1 MLRIRSGRV
10 RASARLNRRRGQTQ
24 VINNGEEEISDDEPA
39 NARNID
45 PDDIAA
51 VRQLLKN
58 MSQQNFQILMQEF
71 LGTGQNSTPVVAP
84 VSVAAPRPSRP
95 ASLQIPLYEGK
106 RPGTEGFLSIELFL
120 RTVYRETKVGNYTD
134 AERIMIA
141 RDHIRGHART
151 RCDNAH
157 LLEETTWN
165 SFVART
171 KAVFSVPRAEIA
183 DKLHN
188 LILLRKPGESLDQ
201 YIERICAELNNYSPD
216 GDMPDEEKLPHMKR
230 ILRAALPQEM
240 RYPLT
245 KTFSRCEEL
254 RDEVTGFAEGL
265 PQLRLTDADIARE
278 KEGMTSRG
286 DRKNQP
292 LSVAAAAINN
302 SVPNYRYDDAHSE
315 NPSVQEPRYQQA
327 RGKGRGSVKFF
338 RCNGCSGG
346 HARSTCTRSRN
357 ATCYNCGT
365 LGHLAIVCRKN
376 ARSATEPS
384 PMATPNFTTAPPRQ
398 RPWTPSQYQPA
409 RQPHMALPQQFR
421 APQLRPPAPIRPQA
435 APNPAVAAAPIQW
448 ANPES
453 FPWQQQQQPQQH
465 QQQWQ

>member
-1 MLRIRSGRV
+1 MVRIRSSRV

-51 VRQLLKN
+51 VRQLLQN
-58 MSQQNFQILMQEF
+58 MSQQNIQILMQEF
-71 LGTGQNSTPVVAP
+71 LGTGQNSTPVAAP

-120 RTVYRETKVGNYTD
+120 RTVYRETRVGNYTD
-134 AERIMIA
+134 AERIMIT

-157 LLEETTWN
+157 LLDEATWE

-171 KAVFSVPRAEIA
+171 KEVFSVQRAEIA

-188 LILLRKPGESLDQ
+188 LILLRKPGESLDH
-201 YIERICAELNNYSPD
+201 YMERISAELNNYSAQ

-245 KTFSRCEEL
+245 KTFSKCEEL
-254 RDEVTGFAEGL
+254 RDEVIGFAEGL

-278 KEGMTSRG
+278 KEEMLSR
-286 DRKNQP
+286 DRKPQP
-292 LSVAAAAINN
+292 PSVAAAAINN
-302 SVPNYRYDDAHSE
+302 SVPSYRYDDAHSE
-315 NPSVQEPRYQQA
+315 NPSVQEQRYQQA
-327 RGKGRGSVKFF
+327 GERGTGRGRRGAKFF
-338 RCNGCSGG
+338 RCNGCGGGG
-346 HARSTCTRSRN
+346 HARSTCIRSYN

-365 LGHLAIVCRKN
+365 LGHLAVVCRKN
-376 ARSATEPS
+376 SRSATEPF
-384 PMATPNFTTAPPRQ
+384 PVATPNFITAPPRQ
-398 RPWTPSQYQPA
+398 RPWTPSQYQPV
-409 RQPHMALPQQFR
+409 RPPHMAPPPQFR

-448 ANPES
+448 ANQGT
-453 FPWQQQQQPQQH
+453 FPWQQQQQQQ
-465 QQQWQ
+465 